1 MNKYTK
7 NLERIEFVVTNG
19 CSGHCKHC
27 SQGDHNDR
35 IEHIDGEVAANVIED
50 VCNNYNI
57 TSLMTFG
64 GEPLLYPEVTAK
76 IQETAKKCNIKN
88 REIITNG
95 YFSKD
100 AKKIKE
106 VAKMIA
112 NSGITLLLLSV
123 DAFHQETIPIDKVE
137 LFANLLLEHGVNIEI
152 HPAYLV
158 SEVDEN
164 EYNLKTRKYLQR
176 FTDKGI
182 KVSSGNVILP
192 IGNAKKHFGKY
203 YDKHKEY
210 ISPYQQ
216 DCENITAISIN
227 PNGDT
232 LGGNIYK
239 ENIIDMLN
247 AYEPK

>member
-1 MNKYTK
+1 MWQ
-7 NLERIEFVVTNG
+7 RR
-19 CSGHCKHC
+19 
-27 SQGDHNDR
+27 Q
-35 IEHIDGEVAANVIED
+35 
-50 VCNNYNI
+50 
-57 TSLMTFG
+57 
-64 GEPLLYPEVTAK
+64 P
-76 IQETAKKCNIKN
+76 
-88 REIITNG
+88 
-95 YFSKD
+95 
-100 AKKIKE
+100 
-106 VAKMIA
+106 IA

-192 IGNAKKHFGKY
+192 IGNAKKYFGKY
-203 YDKHKEY
+203 YDKDKEY

-239 ENIIDMLN
+239 ENIIDILN